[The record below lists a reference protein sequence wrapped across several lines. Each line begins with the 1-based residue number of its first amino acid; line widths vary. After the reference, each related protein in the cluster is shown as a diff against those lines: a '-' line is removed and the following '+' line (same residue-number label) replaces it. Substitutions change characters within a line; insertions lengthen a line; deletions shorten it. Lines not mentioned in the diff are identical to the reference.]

1 MSIKF
6 HGYFMSSAS
15 YRIRIAANL
24 KEMELD
30 YHPVN
35 MRAKEHCTPAYITK
49 TPQAMV
55 PCFELED
62 GTVIGQSMAMIEY
75 LEDIKPSPSV
85 FPSDPIQRARTR
97 NMAQMLAC
105 EAGVNQ
111 SVSVQNYLKAEMG
124 LTQTQIAT
132 WLYKWLA
139 KTIGA
144 IETMVERDRSRGDFC
159 IAGRPT
165 LVECLLIPQLL
176 NARRFNVDLS
186 EFKTIMKIEA
196 ACQELPAFQ
205 KALPQNQSDFVD

>member
-1 MSIKF
+1 MKF

-15 YRIRIAANL
+15 YRIRIAASL
-24 KEMELD
+24 KDMELD

-35 MRAKEHCTPAYITK
+35 MRAGEHRSAEYIAK
-49 TPQAMV
+49 TPQGMV
-55 PCFELED
+55 PCFELKD
-62 GTVIGQSMAMIEY
+62 GTIIAQSMAMMEY
-75 LEDIKPSPSV
+75 LEDIKPTPSL
-85 FPSDPIQRARTR
+85 FPSDPIARARTR

-111 SVSVQNYLKAEMG
+111 SVAVQNYLKNEMG
-124 LTQTQIAT
+124 VSEAQVSV

-144 IETMVERDRSRGDFC
+144 IETMVERDKSRGDFC

-186 EFKTIMKIEA
+186 EFKTISKIEA
-196 ACQELPAFQ
+196 ACLELPAFQ
-205 KALPQNQSDFVD
+205 KALPQNQIDYVAPK